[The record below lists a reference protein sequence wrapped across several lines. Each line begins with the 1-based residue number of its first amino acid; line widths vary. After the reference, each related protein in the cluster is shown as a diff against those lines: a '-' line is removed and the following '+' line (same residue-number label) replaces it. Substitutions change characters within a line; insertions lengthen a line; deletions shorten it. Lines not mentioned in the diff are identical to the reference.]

1 MAEDNIY
8 VDPKTGVRY
17 RLGGND
23 GEPMVRLDP
32 TFTGQTVQLPNI
44 DLTEVGAKI
53 DAWVEDAIDSVADK
67 FKPEVK

>member
-32 TFTGQTVQLPNI
+32 TFPEI
-44 DLTEVGAKI
+44 DLKEVGEKV
-53 DAWVEDAIDSVADK
+53 DAWVEDAIDSVAGAAKAAADK

>member
-8 VDPKTGVRY
+8 TDPKTGIRY

-32 TFTGQTVQLPNI
+32 TFTGKALSI
-44 DLTEVGAKI
+44 DLTEVGEKI
-53 DAWVEDAIDSVADK
+53 DDFVEDALDTVADK
-67 FKPEVK
+67 FKPEIR